1 MVEKARDQAVRRWCF
16 TSFATWMLSA
26 ISKTLSISGFSL
38 LFCQKVVVVSG
49 PFLRPLTI
57 SRTSRRLHLPTQNVC
72 YHVIARKRPW
82 RLYIVIIPLSCDQ
95 RAGAM
100 TNTFFIVCSK
110 VLGPYNILNP
120 NLSIS
125 LLTIICWKC
134 PTFRLFVSLFLNPL
148 HSEQE
153 RTETQICWISSRCL
167 TLLECPLGRLFHG
180 KVLIMSNIISVLRTR
195 SWRLRE
201 V

>member
-16 TSFATWMLSA
+16 TSFATWMLST

-38 LFCQKVVVVSG
+38 LFGQKVVVVSG
-49 PFLRPLTI
+49 ILRPLTI
-57 SRTSRRLHLPTQNVC
+57 SRTSRRLYLPTQNVC
-72 YHVIARKRPW
+72 CHVTARKRPLQ
-82 RLYIVIIPLSCDQ
+82 LYIVIIPLSYDQ

-110 VLGPYNILNP
+110 VLGSYNILNP

-125 LLTIICWKC
+125 LLAIICWKS
-134 PTFRLFVSLFLNPL
+134 PTFCLFVSLFLNLL

-153 RTETQICWISSRCL
+153 RMEAQICWIPSRCL
-167 TLLECPLGRLFHG
+167 TLLACPLGRLFHG
-180 KVLIMSNIISVLRTR
+180 KVLIMSNSISVLRTR
-195 SWRLRE
+195 SWRLRG